1 MIETSIAEL
10 DRWLSP
16 RIRERLE
23 QSYYAEV
30 NNRARFE
37 SLIRDPSF
45 LEALRLGEPH
55 VGLFSDH
62 GVVHARDVAG
72 QVLRVLERVHGLL
85 IPGRSAWR
93 LASMMGYGVLLAYVH
108 DIGMVDFSAYGRAM
122 HPESAVH
129 SIFSAAMDDVIE
141 DIWRENSANLAWRLY
156 QLAEEGALTQPP
168 QTVLREMLA
177 LAVGHSK
184 SKVPVAVLNDRA
196 ALRRYLIDILAS
208 DLHTLYRG
216 QLVEKARRNLVAAQV
231 GGNPAEVERCRAAL
245 AAAEAVLPA
254 GSAPPDT
261 AIPVA
266 DNAFAWLLSDHPAT
280 RLLADDAVDT
290 VRALRAADALRKRG
304 LVLKTSGG
312 SEMFISRVTGRA
324 VYSFQSSDG
333 RLYLLEAPNPVSAGE
348 AIIAGSEVDGDG
360 NLRIAFHRGAFDT
373 PEATEFAVGAA
384 AGVIHDILQDTL
396 GSFQRPAHEPAEPL
410 KPIEETQLLLEEAD
424 DSAEF
429 VALVRQ
435 RIMAADPTM
444 RSRVRLVPSLRE
456 ASERER
462 ALYLSAAPVDWELP
476 ARLELLQRLRQA
488 GQLCDRIDPDLA
500 FQDARTVTL
509 QPGEVLIEA
518 GAPAAFVYIP
528 MAEGLRII
536 PLGGY
541 DAMTA
546 RPWTP
551 LGLTGVIRGAPRN
564 ATVVAET
571 FLQLLMI
578 PKGVYI
584 REWYSIHTPQSF
596 LATLEKTGATSPLSP
611 DSDGFTNDPAQ
622 SPL

>member
-1 MIETSIAEL
+1 MTEPSIAEL

-16 RIRERLE
+16 RIRDQLE
-23 QSYYAEV
+23 QTYYAEV
-30 NNRARFE
+30 NSRARFE
-37 SLIRDPSF
+37 TLTRDPSF
-45 LEALRLGEPH
+45 LEALRWGEPH

-62 GVVHARDVAG
+62 GVVHVRDVAA

-85 IPGRSAWR
+85 IPRRPAWR
-93 LASMMGYGVLLAYVH
+93 LASMQGYGVLLAYVH
-108 DIGMVDFSAYGRAM
+108 DIGMVDFSAFGRAM

-129 SIFSAAMDDVIE
+129 SIFSAAMDETIE
-141 DIWRENSANLAWRLY
+141 AIWRENSANLAWRLV
-156 QLAEEGALTQPP
+156 QLAEEGALTQSPKM
-168 QTVLREMLA
+168 VLRELLA

-184 SKVPVAVLNDRA
+184 SKVPVTMLNNRA
-196 ALRRYLIDILAS
+196 ALRQYLIHITAT
-208 DLHTLYRG
+208 DLHTLYYT
-216 QLVEKARRNLVAAQV
+216 QLVEKVRQELLAARQAGKAAEM
-231 GGNPAEVERCRAAL
+231 ALCTTAL
-245 AAAEAVLPA
+245 AAAEKALAAYRAAPA
-254 GSAPPDT
+254 APDRP
-261 AIPVA
+261 
-266 DNAFAWLLSDHPAT
+266 
-280 RLLADDAVDT
+280 LADDAYAWLLTEQPAARQLADDAIDT

-324 VYSFQSSDG
+324 VYSFQSTDD

-348 AIIAGSEVDGDG
+348 AIIAGSEVDADG

-373 PEATEFAVGAA
+373 PEATEFAVNAA
-384 AGVIHDILQDTL
+384 AGVIGDILQDAL
-396 GSFQRPAHEPAEPL
+396 GSFECPAGEANEAL
-410 KPIEETQLLLEEAD
+410 KPVSATALLLEEAD

-435 RIMAADPTM
+435 RIMAADPAL

-462 ALYLSAAPVDWELP
+462 ALYLAAAPVEWELP
-476 ARLELLQRLRQA
+476 ARLDLLQRLRQT
-488 GQLCDRIDPDLA
+488 GQLCDRIDPDQA
-500 FQDARTVTL
+500 FQDARIVTL

-541 DAMTA
+541 DAMPA

-551 LGLTGVIRGAPRN
+551 LGLTGVIRGAVRN
-564 ATVVAET
+564 ATVVSESSM
-571 FLQLLMI
+571 QLLMI

-584 REWYSIHTPQSF
+584 REWYSVHTPQSF
-596 LATLEKTGATSPLSP
+596 LAALEKGGVRPSIAP
-611 DSDGFTNDPAQ
+611 DNGPAQ
-622 SPL
+622 